1 MNMKTFKLINIVLI
15 LALSGCSLWPRA
27 HDPALAQSFV
37 STKIAVS
44 KLDCA
49 AKTGF
54 EEADRNA
61 RWLEAYA
68 TFRADPQLESAKGVV
83 TTINKA
89 EVSSE
94 KVCEHWVKLAN
105 GHLEVLNK
113 AWSGR

>member
-1 MNMKTFKLINIVLI
+1 MKNFRLINIVLI

-37 STKIAVS
+37 STRIAVS
-44 KLDCA
+44 NLDCA

-54 EEADRNA
+54 DEAIKDATWLQSYAEFRN
-61 RWLEAYA
+61 
-68 TFRADPQLESAKGVV
+68 DPQVESTKGVLNSV
-83 TTINKA
+83 NKA
-89 EVSSE
+89 TVSSE
-94 KVCEHWVKLAN
+94 KVCEHWVSLAK